1 LRESARGFTLIEL
14 IVAVAI
20 VGILAAI
27 ATPYYLQWLQGA
39 RYREAAR
46 NIASTLRDARSSA
59 ITTNLEHE
67 VQVDTDGARYRL
79 IRGGQA
85 NNTPNPLA
93 HSDNDGNANWTI
105 LMDWVDLDPVGI
117 TLKSAQTCNSDA
129 DVDFEVNP
137 NGTAV
142 SGYICIMDKSATP
155 VRMHQVGIASS
166 TTGRVVITK

>member
-1 LRESARGFTLIEL
+1 MRRRARGFTLIEL
-14 IVAVAI
+14 IIVMAI
-20 VGILAAI
+20 VGILAAV
-27 ATPYYLQWLQGA
+27 ATPYYLDWIRGA

-46 NIASTLRDARSSA
+46 NLASTLREARSRA
-59 ITTNLEHE
+59 IATNLEHE

-79 IRGGQA
+79 IRGDQA

-93 HSDNDGNANWTI
+93 HSDDDGNANWTI
-105 LMDWVDLDPVGI
+105 VMGWVELDPVEVQ
-117 TLKSAQTCNSDA
+117 LKSTQTCNSDA
-129 DVDFEVNP
+129 DVNFEVNP

-155 VRMHQVGIASS
+155 VRKHLVGIASS